1 MSSTAS
7 RSLGLFTIVIMATAF
22 ASVTARADPVED
34 FYRGKTINFYI
45 GSTPGGGYDLYARL
59 VGQFLGDHIPG
70 KPRILPRNMPGGE
83 GRLSAAY
90 VFGVVA
96 PDGLSLGTSEQ
107 SLPLAQAIG
116 DKSVTF
122 DTGKLNWIGNPSNDN
137 KTLVTWHTSGVK
149 TMEDAKRIEVSMGAN
164 AGGGSSIY
172 PKAANALLGTRF
184 KIIRGY
190 PGGTQINLAM
200 EKGEVG
206 GRAGNAWQSWK
217 TINPGWL
224 TEHKINI
231 LVQIGLHKASD
242 LPDVPLLVDLA
253 PNADAGALLKLL
265 SAPIA
270 LGHPIYTSPNVPAER
285 VKALREAFVA
295 TMKDPA
301 LLEAAKKR
309 QFDIEPASG
318 AELQH
323 IVADML
329 GAPADIRARLA
340 AIDSND

>member
-1 MSSTAS
+1 VA
-7 RSLGLFTIVIMATAF
+7 
-22 ASVTARADPVED
+22 
-34 FYRGKTINFYI
+34 
-45 GSTPGGGYDLYARL
+45 
-59 VGQFLGDHIPG
+59 QFLGDHIPG

-83 GRLSAAY
+83 GRLAAAN
-90 VFGVVA
+90 VFGAVA
-96 PDGLSLGTSEQ
+96 PDGLSIGTSEQ

-116 DKSVTF
+116 DKSVTI

-137 KTLVTWHTSGVK
+137 KTLVTWYTSGVK
-149 TMEDAKRIEVSMGAN
+149 TIDDAKRIEVTMGAN

-172 PKAANALLGTRF
+172 PKATNALLGTKFR
-184 KIIRGY
+184 IIRGY

-224 TEHKINI
+224 AGHKINI
-231 LVQIGLHKASD
+231 LVQIGLHKAGD
-242 LPDVPLLVDLA
+242 LPDVPLLMDLA
-253 PNADAGALLKLL
+253 PDAQATALLKLL

-285 VKALREAFVA
+285 VKALRDAFDA
-295 TMKDPA
+295 AMKDPA
-301 LLEAAKKR
+301 LLAAAKQRK
-309 QFDIEPASG
+309 FDIEPTGG
-318 AELQH
+318 AELQR
-323 IVADML
+323 IVGDIL
-329 GAPADIRARLA
+329 GAPADIRSRLA